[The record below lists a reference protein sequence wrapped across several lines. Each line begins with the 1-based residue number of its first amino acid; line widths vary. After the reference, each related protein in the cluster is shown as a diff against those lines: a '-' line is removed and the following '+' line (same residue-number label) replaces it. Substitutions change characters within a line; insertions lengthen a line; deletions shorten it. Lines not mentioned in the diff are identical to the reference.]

1 MRSLIAVS
9 FLALST
15 AAVAQTPPSIVNQ
28 PSKLDKNWQAKTRA
42 LYEPW
47 SRSPRYPDAMR
58 CPGWPN
64 IWPES

>member
-28 PSKLDKNWQAKTRA
+28 PSKLDKDWQAKTRA
-42 LYEPW
+42 LYETVVEIPTV
-47 SRSPRYPDAMR
+47 SGRNEMPRH
-58 CPGWPN
+58 
-64 IWPES
+64 